1 MAEWWSIEVL
11 HGEFSAFRWQE
22 QHDSALI
29 EAALT
34 NGAVDGAWH
43 ADRWG
48 VVFEICFDSE
58 ERWETF
64 RNLPAVRAA
73 LDGVPD
79 PVNGLLIYRGRGGG
93 AGDRKP
99 RQPRPAPS
107 ASAVSMPEPYPVP
120 HLDLTGIWPPDLVY
134 AGGQEGQD
142 PDPPGMAWGPDL
154 DILAVAGERGRGYF
168 SSRRR
173 PPATS
178 HAITRTAAMRERQL
192 QARPPGR
199 DYHFVA

>member
-34 NGAVDGAWH
+34 NGAKDGSWH
-43 ADRWG
+43 AGSWG
-48 VVFEICFDSE
+48 VVFEVLF
-58 ERWETF
+58 ETEQQWQAF

-93 AGDRKP
+93 ADT
-99 RQPRPAPS
+99 RQPRRPKPAPA
-107 ASAVSMPEPYPVP
+107 ASAMSLPEPEAEPY
-120 HLDLTGIWPPDLVY
+120 LDLTSASPPDL
-134 AGGQEGQD
+134 AHA
-142 PDPPGMAWGPDL
+142 GMA
-154 DILAVAGERGRGYF
+154 
-168 SSRRR
+168 R
-173 PPATS
+173 PGA
-178 HAITRTAAMRERQL
+178 
-192 QARPPGR
+192 
-199 DYHFVA
+199 